1 MDSDLFDLLAI
12 GLVAVIGLFTLL
24 ALMVRQDL
32 APRAG
37 LTREGRWLL
46 TGALGTGLLAFSL

>member
-37 LTREGRWLL
+37 LTREDRK
-46 TGALGTGLLAFSL
+46 SVV